1 MEYMKQLFATLLT
14 LALGSFI
21 FVGIL
26 EDYKSDDSIKV
37 KQLEDYFKPART
49 LANSCLK
56 QQNQLYLHYPQNG
69 SSLRLLFDAMS
80 NLMEN
85 PQLERNPNYELVL
98 KGLLH
103 NLQSTQKTQSELPE
117 AVEKCRAQV
126 YLSLEAL
133 SIATG
138 TYDYFS
144 LHAAARNKKLNE
156 LDKKYREK
164 LKQSNG
170 DFDGNDLVKM
180 MYQIGSVRP
189 GSDQDIKVLVT
200 KFSDKLPMLERAS
213 LIQAEIEQEKYEI
226 EAEFFSK
233 IRKKS
238 ASEINAGFKQG
249 FFSWLF
255 G

>member
-21 FVGIL
+21 FVGVL

-37 KQLEDYFKPART
+37 KQLEDYFKPSRT

-56 QQNQLYLHYPQNG
+56 QQNKLFLHYPQNG
-69 SSLRLLFDAMS
+69 TSLRLLFDAMH

-85 PQLERNPNYELVL
+85 PELERNHNYQLVL

-103 NLQSTQKTQSELPE
+103 NLQSTQKTQSELPD
-117 AVEKCRAQV
+117 AVQKCREQV
-126 YLSLEAL
+126 FLSLEAL

-138 TYDYFS
+138 TFEYFS
-144 LHAAARNKKLNE
+144 EQATKRDQRLND

-170 DFDGNDLVKM
+170 DFDSEELVSM
-180 MYQIGSVRP
+180 MYQIGSLRP
-189 GSDQDIKVLVT
+189 GSEQDIQELLVE
-200 KFSDKLPMLERAS
+200 FRQKLPMIERNS
-213 LIQAEIEQEKYEI
+213 LIQAEIEQEKYKI
-226 EAEFFSK
+226 EAEFFSE
-233 IRKKS
+233 IRNKS
-238 ASEINAGFKQG
+238 AIEINAGFKQG
-249 FFSWLF
+249 FFSWLID
-255 G
+255 